1 MSKLYPDRKR
11 TRATRVIWQIADS
24 VHTAGITVDCDSGY
38 STVSIDA
45 PGQESIFMQGED
57 ADAFIADCRKLWN
70 RYPSLP
76 MDVCELATAEA
87 YTDLWS

>member
-1 MSKLYPDRKR
+1 MSKPNLR
-11 TRATRVIWQIADS
+11 TRIFWQAAQRMRD
-24 VHTAGITVDCDSGY
+24 AGVTVDTDSGY

-45 PGQESIFMQGED
+45 PGEESIFMQGDD
-57 ADAFIADCRKLWN
+57 ADSFIDECRKLWT

-76 MDVCELATAEA
+76 MDVAELAIAEP

>member
-1 MSKLYPDRKR
+1 MSKPNPR
-11 TRATRVIWQIADS
+11 TRIFWEVAQRMRD
-24 VHTAGITVDCDSGY
+24 AGITVDTDSGY

-45 PGQESIFMQGED
+45 PGQESIFMQGDD
-57 ADAFIADCRKLWN
+57 ADAFIAECRKLWN

-76 MDVCELATAEA
+76 MDVCELAIAEP

>member
-1 MSKLYPDRKR
+1 MKLHPDRKR
-11 TRATRVIWQIADS
+11 TRATWVIWQIADS
-24 VHTAGITVDCDSGY
+24 AHAAGITVDCDSSY

-57 ADAFIADCRKLWN
+57 ADAFIAECRKLWN

-76 MDVCELATAEA
+76 MDVCELATAEP
-87 YTDLWS
+87 YSVLWS

>member
-1 MSKLYPDRKR
+1 MSKP
-11 TRATRVIWQIADS
+11 TRATRFIWAAAERMRA
-24 VHTAGITVDCDSGY
+24 AGITVDCDSAY

-45 PGQESIFMQGED
+45 PGEDSIFMQGD
-57 ADAFIADCRKLWN
+57 GADSFIGECEKLWT

-76 MDVCELATAEA
+76 MDIAELALAEP

>member
-1 MSKLYPDRKR
+1 MSKPNPR
-11 TRATRVIWQIADS
+11 TRIFWQAAQRMRD
-24 VHTAGITVDCDSGY
+24 AGISVDTDSGY

-45 PGQESIFMQGED
+45 PGQESIFMQGDE
-57 ADAFIADCRKLWN
+57 ADSFVAECEKLWK

-76 MDVCELATAEA
+76 MDVCEMALAEP

>member
-1 MSKLYPDRKR
+1 MSKPNKR
-11 TRATRVIWQIADS
+11 TRIFWDAAQRMHD
-24 VHTAGITVDCDSGY
+24 AGITVDTDSRY

-45 PGQESIFMQGED
+45 PGQESIFMQGDD
-57 ADAFIADCRKLWN
+57 ADAFIAECRKLWI

-76 MDVCELATAEA
+76 MDVAELALAEP

>member
-1 MSKLYPDRKR
+1 MKLYPDRKR

-24 VHTAGITVDCDSGY
+24 AHAAGVTVDTDSGY

-45 PGQESIFMQGED
+45 PGQESIFMQGDD
-57 ADAFIADCRKLWN
+57 ADAFIAECRKLWT

-76 MDVCELATAEA
+76 MDVAELALAEP

>member
-1 MSKLYPDRKR
+1 MSKPNPR
-11 TRATRVIWQIADS
+11 TRIFWQAAKRMKD
-24 VHTAGITVDCDSGY
+24 ARITVETDSAY

-45 PGQESIFMQGED
+45 PGEESIFMQGDD
-57 ADAFIADCRKLWN
+57 ADSFIGECRKLWN

-76 MDVCELATAEA
+76 MDVAELAIAEP

>member
-1 MSKLYPDRKR
+1 MFKSNPR
-11 TRATRVIWQIADS
+11 TRIFWQAAQRMRD
-24 VHTAGITVDCDSGY
+24 AGITVDTDSAY

-45 PGQESIFMQGED
+45 PGQESIFMQGDE
-57 ADAFIADCRKLWN
+57 ADSFIEECRKLWN

-76 MDVCELATAEA
+76 MDVAELASAEP